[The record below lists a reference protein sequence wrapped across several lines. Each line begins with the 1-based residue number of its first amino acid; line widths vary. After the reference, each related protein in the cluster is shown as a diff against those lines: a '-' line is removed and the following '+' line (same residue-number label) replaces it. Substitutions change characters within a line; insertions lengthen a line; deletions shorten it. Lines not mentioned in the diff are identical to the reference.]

1 MLETF
6 RPSIQSSV
14 EVKGPT
20 FPAGSSWVKFLTKPY
35 GVVKDSILEAPS
47 VNLFPQ
53 QDTQAKENDHV
64 FRRRAGYSVGA
75 AHEKFSE

>member
-6 RPSIQSSV
+6 SPSIQSSV

-20 FPAGSSWVKFLTKPY
+20 FPTRSSWVKFLTKPY
-35 GVVKDSILEAPS
+35 GVVKNSILVAPS

-53 QDTQAKENDHV
+53 QDAQAKENDHV
-64 FRRRAGYSVGA
+64 FSSRAVYSVGA